1 MSSELFIPIKFTTI
15 IEIQPNEICVN
26 IEEVIKKKLRN
37 KLESTCSKHGYIK
50 KDSIKIIKRS
60 IGQLRKNHFNG
71 NIIYNL
77 QCIAEICNPV
87 HGSIVKCKV
96 KAKNSMGI
104 LAEGFYEDIPILEI
118 IIPKISAGI
127 RSEIDIETIN
137 IGDDI
142 NIEVCGKKFMLFDK
156 HISII
161 GKALK
166 DKDEFIINDEVGI
179 DDEVEVESVNND
191 IIDDVSLLDLD
202 VDDDEE
208 EKEEDEEEEDDEEDE
223 LSLGDD
229 EELDEI
235 VDVLSDD
242 GGDDE

>member
-1 MSSELFIPIKFTTI
+1 MSSELFIPIKFSTI
-15 IEIQPNEICVN
+15 IEIQPIEICVN
-26 IEEVIKKKLRN
+26 IEEVIYKKLKN

-104 LAEGFYEDIPILEI
+104 LAEGFYENIPILEI

-137 IGDDI
+137 IGDEI

-166 DKDEFIINDEVGI
+166 DKEEFIINDDVGEV
-179 DDEVEVESVNND
+179 EEVESVNND
-191 IIDDVSLLDLD
+191 IIDDEILLDLD
-202 VDDDEE
+202 VENDEE
-208 EKEEDEEEEDDEEDE
+208 EEKEDEEEDEEEEE
-223 LSLGDD
+223 LSLGDE
-229 EELDEI
+229 EELDDI
-235 VDVLSDD
+235 IDD
-242 GGDDE
+242 ISLDGDDE

>member
-1 MSSELFIPIKFTTI
+1 MSSELFIPIKFSTI
-15 IEIQPNEICVN
+15 IEIQPIEICVN
-26 IEEVIKKKLRN
+26 IEEVIYKKLKN

-104 LAEGFYEDIPILEI
+104 LAEGFYENIPILEI

-137 IGDDI
+137 IGDEI

-166 DKDEFIINDEVGI
+166 DKEEFIINDDVGEV
-179 DDEVEVESVNND
+179 EEVESVNND
-191 IIDDVSLLDLD
+191 IIDDELLLDLD
-202 VDDDEE
+202 VENDEE
-208 EKEEDEEEEDDEEDE
+208 EEKEDEEEDEEEEE
-223 LSLGDD
+223 LSLGDE
-229 EELDEI
+229 EELDDI
-235 VDVLSDD
+235 IDD
-242 GGDDE
+242 ISLDGDDE

>member
-1 MSSELFIPIKFTTI
+1 
-15 IEIQPNEICVN
+15 
-26 IEEVIKKKLRN
+26 
-37 KLESTCSKHGYIK
+37 
-50 KDSIKIIKRS
+50 
-60 IGQLRKNHFNG
+60 
-71 NIIYNL
+71 
-77 QCIAEICNPV
+77 
-87 HGSIVKCKV
+87 
-96 KAKNSMGI
+96 MGI